1 MAQPNSPH
9 GFAPTITNQSNDW
22 NAACH
27 MYEIPSTDGSAYY
40 IGDVV
45 KPVAAADTGNIW
57 GTMGIAQVAKTTTP
71 ATDVAVGIIVSVFRN
86 PFALDTVFVP
96 ATKGSTNYY
105 VLVMDDP
112 YATFEAQCD
121 NVGALAATVIGRNIS
136 YTIAAPSGISPVSA
150 TVLASASSNTTST
163 LPFRVLGMAQRI
175 NATTQ
180 ASFTPLAV
188 TWNQHTFKSVG
199 VTSA

>member
-9 GFAPTITNQSNDW
+9 GFSPVITNQGNSW
-22 NAACH
+22 NAMCH

-45 KPVAAADTGNIW
+45 KPVAAADTANIW
-57 GTMGIAQVAKTTTP
+57 GANGIAQCIKTTTP
-71 ATDVAVGIIVSVFRN
+71 ATDVGLGVIVSVFRN
-86 PFALDTVFVP
+86 PLSLDTINVP
-96 ATKGSTNYY
+96 ATKAINYY
-105 VLVMDDP
+105 VYVMDDP
-112 YATFEAQCD
+112 FAVFEAQCD
-121 NVGALAATVIGRNIS
+121 NAGALAATVIGRNIS
-136 YTIAAPSGISPVSA
+136 YTIAAPTGISPVSA
-150 TVLASASSNTTST
+150 TVLASATSNTTST
-163 LPFRVLGMAQRI
+163 LPFRVLGMAPRI

-180 ASFTPLAV
+180 ASFTPLNV